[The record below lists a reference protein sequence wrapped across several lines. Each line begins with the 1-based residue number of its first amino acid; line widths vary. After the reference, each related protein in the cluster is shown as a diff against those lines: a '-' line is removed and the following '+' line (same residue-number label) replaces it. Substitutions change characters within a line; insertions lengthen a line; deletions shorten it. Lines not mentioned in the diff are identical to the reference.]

1 MSSRTRVS
9 APAFVLAM
17 APLVLGAQEAADR
30 ERWEAEGHWPGSA
43 AASPKAA
50 RAEARRARG
59 FSIDLLL
66 VPDATADRVM
76 AFDPATGNL
85 VDANWVPSD
94 PPNLQTPKAALAD
107 QSNAN
112 LFVVDQ
118 ISDAVQRYGGVGGEY
133 LGVYA
138 PAGGPITAI
147 LDNAT
152 CMAYRPGG
160 NLVVCVT
167 GGANQDSIAEFN
179 IAGVHV
185 GNFIANGAGGL
196 DGPFDILFRASDVL
210 VSSINTDQIL
220 RYDLTGAFLGVFTA
234 INNFPEQLA
243 EAGNGNVLVAN
254 FGGTEEGIVE
264 YTAAGVFVGRYDPP
278 GLSSYRGVY
287 ELPNLNLL
295 VSTGTGVHEITR
307 AGALV
312 ETKIATTGAQ
322 YIKLVLDLT
331 PVELQGYSV
340 E

>member
-1 MSSRTRVS
+1 MRASRHVY

-17 APLVLGAQEAADR
+17 APVILEAQAAADR
-30 ERWEAEGHWPGSA
+30 EKREAEGLWPDSVSA
-43 AASPKAA
+43 VTP
-50 RAEARRARG
+50 RAEARPVRG
-59 FSIDLLL
+59 LGVDLLL
-66 VPDATADRVM
+66 VPDAAADRVM
-76 AFDPATGNL
+76 AFDPTTGNL
-85 VDANWVPSD
+85 VDADWVPSN

-107 QSNAN
+107 QGNSN

-118 ISDAVQRYGGVGGEY
+118 LSDAVQRYTGVSGEY
-133 LGVYA
+133 IGVYA
-138 PAGGPITAI
+138 PAGGPNTTI

-152 CMAYRPGG
+152 CLAYRP
-160 NLVVCVT
+160 NNNVLVCVT
-167 GGANQDSIAEFN
+167 GGANQDSIAEFDS
-179 IAGVHV
+179 AGVHV

-196 DGPFDILFRASDVL
+196 DGPFDVLFRTSDVL

-234 INNFPEQLA
+234 INNFPEQIA
-243 EAGNGNVLVAN
+243 QAANGNVLVAN

-264 YTAAGVFVGRYDPP
+264 YTAAGVFVGRYDP

-295 VSTGTGVHEITR
+295 VTSGSGVHEITR
-307 AGALV
+307 AGVLV

-322 YIKLVLDLT
+322 YIKLVQGLT
-331 PVELQGYSV
+331 PVALQGFTV